1 MILIAVVIFVE
12 VFGRGSV
19 AVEDIADNADAV
31 VVNVVNV
38 VFRC

>member
-31 VVNVVNV
+31 VLNVVNV
-38 VFRC
+38 VFHC